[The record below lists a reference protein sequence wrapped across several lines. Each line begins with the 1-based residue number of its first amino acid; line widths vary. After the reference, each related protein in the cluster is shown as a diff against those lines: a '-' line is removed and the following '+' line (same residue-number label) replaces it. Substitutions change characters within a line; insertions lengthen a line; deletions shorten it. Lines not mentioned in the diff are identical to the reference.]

1 MTQWER
7 KIGCHVML
15 VLQKL
20 FSISILKS
28 KSNFTYF
35 QEHQKNDKHEHDKGT
50 RLSGLFQN
58 INVEAQSCP
67 IHT

>member
-1 MTQWER
+1 
-7 KIGCHVML
+7 ML

-20 FSISILKS
+20 FSISILNS